1 MMKGHLCSSAQT
13 LSLRNT
19 IVQGTRQQQILGY
32 FIEEAKEHLDTIEYG
47 LLNLQST
54 MADLESVN
62 ELFRAAHS
70 IKGGAAMLGFDSI
83 QKTAHYLED
92 CFKIL
97 KEHPVAID
105 QKLET
110 LFLQGFDTLKDLLDK
125 LQSPYGLQEKEA
137 AQAVK
142 AAEPTFAQLEDYLSA
157 LLRGEAQVAAAA
169 VPVKASVAA
178 AQKSSQPANSA
189 EQPSSAHLMTVLKQ
203 MLQLF
208 KQGDSPAGR
217 QQLLTLCDRLTQLG
231 GNGKSWQA
239 LLETT
244 KNAISQ
250 SKLPYSVLAPIVIK
264 DLKQAVDLLL
274 SGRGGEIAISQPLQK
289 LTKSSS
295 PAVLPA
301 PQPFA
306 QEVVNATKVQQ
317 VSVPLETRAA
327 SKVLLNT
334 FSKEQLLELVDLIL
348 RAIQ

>member
-1 MMKGHLCSSAQT
+1 M
-13 LSLRNT
+13 
-19 IVQGTRQQQILGY
+19 QGTRQQQILGY

-142 AAEPTFAQLEDYLSA
+142 AAEPTFAQLENYLAA
-157 LLRGEAQVAAAA
+157 LLRGEAQVAAALKKT
-169 VPVKASVAA
+169 PVAA
-178 AQKSSQPANSA
+178 TPMSSQASISA
-189 EQPSSAHLMTVLKQ
+189 DQPSSAHLMTVLKQ

-217 QQLLTLCDRLTQLG
+217 QQLLALCDRLTQLG

-239 LLETT
+239 LIETT

-250 SKLPYSVLAPIVIK
+250 SKLPYSVLAPVIIK

-274 SGRGGEIAISQPLQK
+274 CGRGGEIAISQPLQRLIK
-289 LTKSSS
+289 PSS
-295 PAVLPA
+295 PTVSSA

-306 QEVVNATKVQQ
+306 QEVINATKVQQ

-327 SKVLLNT
+327 SKVLLNN
-334 FSKEQLLELVDLIL
+334 FSKDQLVELVDLIL

>member
-1 MMKGHLCSSAQT
+1 M
-13 LSLRNT
+13 
-19 IVQGTRQQQILGY
+19 QGTRQQQILGY

-70 IKGGAAMLGFDSI
+70 IKGGAAMLGFESI

-125 LQSPYGLQEKEA
+125 LQSPYGFQEKEA

-142 AAEPTFAQLEDYLSA
+142 AAEPTFAQLEEYLA
-157 LLRGEAQVAAAA
+157 VLLRGGEPA
-169 VPVKASVAA
+169 VKTPAKTAISVM
-178 AQKSSQPANSA
+178 QGSNQSSVST
-189 EQPSSAHLMTVLKQ
+189 ELPSSVHLMTVLKQ

-208 KQGDSPAGR
+208 KQRDSSSGR
-217 QQLLTLCDRLTQLG
+217 QQLLALCDRLMQLG

-239 LLETT
+239 LVETI
-244 KNAISQ
+244 KSAISN
-250 SKLPYSVLAPIVIK
+250 SNNPYSVLAPIVIK
-264 DLKQAVDLLL
+264 DLKQASDLLL
-274 SGRGGEIAISQPLQK
+274 SSRGAEIAVSSALQK
-289 LTKSSS
+289 LVKTV
-295 PAVLPA
+295 PVAVAA
-301 PQPFA
+301 PSQPFV
-306 QEVVNATKVQQ
+306 QEGTNTKVQQ
-317 VSVPLETRAA
+317 VSLPLETRAA

-334 FSKEQLLELVDLIL
+334 FSKDQLVELIDLVL